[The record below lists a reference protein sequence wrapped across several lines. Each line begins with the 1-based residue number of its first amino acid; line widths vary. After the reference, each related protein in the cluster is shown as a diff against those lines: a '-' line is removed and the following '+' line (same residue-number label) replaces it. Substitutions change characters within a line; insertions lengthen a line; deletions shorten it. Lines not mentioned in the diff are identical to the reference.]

1 MMQQDTRDES
11 RSEIRRLV
19 SMLGA
24 DPGFFMLSLH
34 AYAEKVMN
42 QRLGL
47 DGPSRDGGTDQLSP
61 THSSPESY
69 SFQEKI
75 GMYRQYLLGTG
86 GDNRAL
92 KLRGISRLS
101 QMEASH
107 RLLQGVLR
115 RFQEVSVDEAK
126 AETWSFLEFCRLS
139 GIESPHLQKIR
150 DNLDIWETRQ
160 SAEAEFNELRK
171 ARLALQMKDMEIKD
185 LRRRA
190 DQAGSRGPGEAAA
203 GEYEWLNSYRD
214 ELLRLSIFTRTR
226 RDFEQSIVRLSR
238 QQREAAAD
246 IAREHQLLIRG
257 PAGSGKTVVL
267 LESLRQQAAQN
278 TLGFEEEPRLGL
290 FTFARTLVKYD
301 KYISEILGIQS
312 EHMHI
317 QTADSYIAGHLRKIQ
332 PGAEIRYGRFLPDAL
347 DVLISSLEDEAYGE
361 LFAILN
367 QRQIVFEINEV
378 IWGYALSREEYVDD
392 MYSRRG
398 LPGKLDGFHRSLL
411 WRIQERLRDQLEEQQ
426 LYTRN
431 LAALVLSSSL
441 PAAASPGMSAGNSVG
456 DDPVPEASDARAAAG
471 NAGAGEAGPGPGPGS
486 GPVGTARFHTLY
498 IDEVQDLPPVVLRF
512 FRGISAR
519 LIMAGDD
526 RQSIYGL
533 QSPFARAGIDIRG
546 KSRYLSLNLRNSLP
560 IQEFAE
566 LYMELSGFK
575 SSEPGN
581 GSDTQETPPPG
592 FREGPPPVIHRFEDE
607 MRITG
612 ALAERIRLYVDFLG
626 YEPSNICILVHDRRR
641 LDQLR
646 RELPEMTGLELQSIR
661 DPDFEFGVLPDPGQE
676 SSSALRISPIHSA
689 KGLDFPVV
697 LFHLPT
703 LSTAEMLSREHELRQ
718 KRNLIYVGITR
729 AMDHLEI
736 FTTRTFLDSP
746 EAEPLSR
753 AWENLTRGRKRSSQG

>member
-1 MMQQDTRDES
+1 MQHDAREES
-11 RSEIRRLV
+11 HSEIRRLV

-34 AYAEKVMN
+34 SYAEKVMN

-47 DGPSRDGGTDQLSP
+47 DEPPQAGGGERRT
-61 THSSPESY
+61 PESY
-69 SFQEKI
+69 SFAEKI
-75 GMYRQYLLGTG
+75 GMYRQYLLSTG
-86 GDNRAL
+86 GDSRAL
-92 KLRGISRLS
+92 RLRGISRLS

-107 RLLQGVLR
+107 KLLQGVLR
-115 RFQEVSVDEAK
+115 RFQEVSIDEAK

-139 GIESPHLQKIR
+139 GIESTQLQKIR

-190 DQAGSRGPGEAAA
+190 DQTEASGSGGNEGGEF
-203 GEYEWLNSYRD
+203 EWLNSYRD

-238 QQREAAAD
+238 EQREAAAD

-317 QTADSYIAGHLRKIQ
+317 QTADSYIAGHLRKLQ

-367 QRQIVFEINEV
+367 QRQIAFEINEV

-411 WRIQERLRDQLEEQQ
+411 WRIQEKLGEQLEEQQ

-431 LAALVLSSSL
+431 LAALVLSSAL
-441 PAAASPGMSAGNSVG
+441 PSPDSPGSSESPA
-456 DDPVPEASDARAAAG
+456 PAEAETGKGKIS
-471 NAGAGEAGPGPGPGS
+471 
-486 GPVGTARFHTLY
+486 RFHTLY

-512 FRGISAR
+512 FRGITAR
-519 LIMAGDD
+519 MIMAGDD

-566 LYMELSGFK
+566 LYMELSGFQRPD
-575 SSEPGN
+575 SGDNEAAGEQ
-581 GSDTQETPPPG
+581 TPPG

-607 MRITG
+607 LRITG

-626 YEPSNICILVHDRRR
+626 YEPSNICILVPDRRR

-646 RELPEMTGLELQSIR
+646 KDLPDMTGLELQSIR
-661 DPDFEFGVLPDPGQE
+661 DPDFEFGELPDPGQVPA
-676 SSSALRISPIHSA
+676 SALRISPIHSA

-729 AMDHLEI
+729 AMDHLEV
-736 FTTRTFLDSP
+736 FTTRSFLESP

-753 AWENLTRGRKRSSQG
+753 AWESLIRGRKRSSQDQHSGSADRS